1 MSKLQ
6 IKGTFDTP
14 QIDFDPATGVLEMG
28 GRSLPANVHE
38 FYSSIVK
45 EIFDYYENP
54 KDETVCTFKMDF
66 VNSSS
71 SKIFQDILNGLN
83 DLIDAGKS
91 VKVNWFYKF
100 GDDDMKELGEDLC
113 LDAKYE
119 VEYIV
124 C

>member
-1 MSKLQ
+1 MH

-14 QIDFDPATGVLEMG
+14 EIVFDTKTGIFEMS

-38 FYSSIVK
+38 FYSPIVK
-45 EIFDYYENP
+45 EVFDYFDAPAE
-54 KDETVCTFKMDF
+54 ETTFTFKMDF

-71 SKIFQDILNGLN
+71 SKIIQDIFNGLN
-83 DLIDAGKS
+83 ELHKYGKT

-113 LDAKYE
+113 IDSSFPI
-119 VEYIV
+119 EYV
-124 C
+124 VF

>member
-6 IKGTFDTP
+6 VKGTFDTP
-14 QIDFDPATGVLEMG
+14 QIDFDMETGKFEMS

-38 FYSSIVK
+38 FYSPIIK
-45 EIFDYYENP
+45 ELLTYYENP
-54 KDETVCTFKMDF
+54 KENTLFTFKMDF

-83 DLIDAGKS
+83 GVVDAGKT

-113 LDAKYE
+113 LDAKFE
-119 VEYIV
+119 IEYIV
-124 C
+124 F

>member
-14 QIDFDPATGVLEMG
+14 QIDFDPASGTFEMS

-38 FYSSIVK
+38 FYSPIVK
-45 EIFDYYENP
+45 EVFTYFENP
-54 KDETVCTFKMDF
+54 EDDTVFTFRMDF

-83 DLIDAGKS
+83 ELVDAGKT

-100 GDDDMKELGEDLC
+100 GDDDMHELGEDLC
-113 LDAKYE
+113 LDAKFE